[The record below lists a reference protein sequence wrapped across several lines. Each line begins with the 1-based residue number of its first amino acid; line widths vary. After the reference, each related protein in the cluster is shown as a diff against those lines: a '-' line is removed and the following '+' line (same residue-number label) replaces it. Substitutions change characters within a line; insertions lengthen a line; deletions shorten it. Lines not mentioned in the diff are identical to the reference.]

1 MKIRIMGT
9 LDECHVATAYY
20 RNLEKDPN
28 VKCVQVS
35 NPYANR
41 GSSTVYRVYVEIEY
55 HSIILETATARAP
68 LPCKVK
74 QLKGTS

>member
-35 NPYANR
+35 NQYANR

-55 HSIILETATARAP
+55 HSIILETATVRAP
-68 LPCKVK
+68 LPCKIK

>member
-9 LDECHVATAYY
+9 LDECYVATAYY

-35 NPYANR
+35 NPYTNR
-41 GSSTVYRVYVEIEY
+41 GGSTVYRVYVEIEY

-74 QLKGTS
+74 QLKDTS

>member
-9 LDECHVATAYY
+9 LDECHVATAHY

-28 VKCVQVS
+28 VKYVQVS
-35 NPYANR
+35 DPYVNR
-41 GSSTVYRVYVEIEY
+41 GSSTLYRVYVDIEY

-74 QLKGTS
+74 KLKGTS